1 MTAATNL
8 FTLHLQGSPR
18 IRHLSLG
25 RATVNV
31 RHGALACFRKNRTVA
46 RAGSSP
52 ARVAGGG
59 SAPSAGGKGAGSK
72 EPGAGATRHALP
84 RRGLRSRRRRTRTR
98 QYASPPHRADSS
110 PPWPFSIAAS
120 VGAIKLYRARGEPPG
135 HPPEEDGPPSC
146 ACFFAPCR
154 PSASPR

>member
-1 MTAATNL
+1 M
-8 FTLHLQGSPR
+8 
-18 IRHLSLG
+18 
-25 RATVNV
+25 NV

-59 SAPSAGGKGAGSK
+59 SAPSAW
-72 EPGAGATRHALP
+72 ATESATKDQDEAVCLTDSP
-84 RRGLRSRRRRTRTR
+84 RGLL
-98 QYASPPHRADSS
+98 AAMALL
-110 PPWPFSIAAS
+110 IAAS

-146 ACFFAPCR
+146 GCLFGPCH